1 MKLPPSFFGGACG
14 IAGAASN
21 FATKRAA
28 IGILRP
34 DKLAVLAVNIGG
46 GGLNY
51 GWSSHILWW
60 FPYRII
66 IQQKIGFVKEKMKKN
81 AYFSATDYQQVT

>member
-1 MKLPPSFFGGACG
+1 MKLSPSFFGAART
-14 IAGAASN
+14 AGVPSN

-28 IGILRP
+28 IGKLRP

-51 GWSSHILWW
+51 FFAFDNFHIV

-66 IQQKIGFVKEKMKKN
+66 IQQKHVSVKEKMHK
-81 AYFSATDYQQVT
+81 S